1 MTKFKIISISK
12 EIPKKFKWINW
23 LILIPILLWP
33 LVFFMTVFFFD
44 DPNANPIMVWGLFFV
59 VNLYPLYLF
68 ALFEL
73 NARLYKKQKL
83 AGYIIPLAIFGVLLY
98 FLGSF
103 YISNKHSSNE
113 RKIKIQE
120 RKEAGYI
127 GSCDTYRILNDTV
140 YYKDALLNADA
151 FSFEY
156 LGCHYGKDKNNAF
169 KGEEIIE
176 GSHSKSF
183 EVIDWQWQK
192 DSFRYYFKGEVM
204 EDIDYPT
211 FEVLDLSYSKD
222 KYRVYFRKRIVEEA
236 QPQTCKVN
244 SMTGI
249 GDDGINK
256 FEHGKKL

>member
-1 MTKFKIISISK
+1 FKIISISK

-183 EVIDWQWQK
+183 EVID
-192 DSFRYYFKGEVM
+192 
-204 EDIDYPT
+204 
-211 FEVLDLSYSKD
+211 
-222 KYRVYFRKRIVEEA
+222 
-236 QPQTCKVN
+236 
-244 SMTGI
+244 
-249 GDDGINK
+249 
-256 FEHGKKL
+256 